1 MFKHLTVENDFV
13 KCSFDNY
20 VGREGRRGEGG
31 DLVQAV
37 VSTYISFSNC
47 NVCVRHVYMSI

>member
-13 KCSFDNY
+13 KCWFDNY
-20 VGREGRRGEGG
+20 VGRERKGREGGG

-37 VSTYISFSNC
+37 GYIYIFLKL
-47 NVCVRHVYMSI
+47 